1 MINRRHMKRRRCSDD
16 SDSDSDEEVENE
28 RVKVVGTNVYFYT
41 GVDMESVLELNQKLK
56 ILEIDLLKKAIDF
69 PGYAPVIKLYINSG
83 GGDIFAG
90 FSAMDHI
97 INLGVDVHT
106 IADGQCASAA
116 TFILLGGDHKTINS
130 HAHVLIHQISSGFW
144 GKFEEM
150 KDEVKSCERFMEM
163 INKVYKDNTEIPN
176 KKLKIL
182 MKRDVYLTPEE
193 CIEYSIVNDI
203 S

>member
-1 MINRRHMKRRRCSDD
+1 MMLRKRRRCED
-16 SDSDSDEEVENE
+16 SDSDSDGEEEAE

-41 GVDMESVLELNQKLK
+41 GVDIESVLELNQKLK
-56 ILEIDLLKKAIDF
+56 TLELELLKKAIEY
-69 PGYAPVIKLYINSG
+69 PGYSPCIKLFINSG

-97 INLGVDVHT
+97 MKSNIDIHT

-116 TFILLGGDHKTINS
+116 TFMLLGGTHRSINA

-163 INKVYKDNTEIPN
+163 VNKVYKDNTDIPT
-176 KKLKIL
+176 KKLKVL
-182 MKRDVYLTPEE
+182 MKRDVYLTPDE

-203 S
+203 F

>member
-1 MINRRHMKRRRCSDD
+1 MLNKRRRIMRDDD
-16 SDSDSDEEVENE
+16 SDSDSDCELEE

-41 GVDMESVLELNQKLK
+41 GVDIESVLELNQKLK
-56 ILEIDLLKKAIDF
+56 SLEIELLKKSIDY
-69 PGYAPVIKLYINSG
+69 PGYSPVIKLYINSG

-116 TFILLGGDHKTINS
+116 TFMLLAGDMKSINQ

-163 INKVYKDNTEIPN
+163 VNKVYKDSTEIPS
-176 KKLKIL
+176 KKLKML
-182 MKRDVYLTPEE
+182 MKRDVYLTPDE
-193 CIEYSIVNDI
+193 CIEYSIVNNI
-203 S
+203 I